1 MEHLVIYVNT
11 LPVYNKSGG
20 IKTFLLELLLSF
32 AERKNE
38 NIRYHLLCTEKNFE
52 LFERFDAYP
61 NFEKT
66 ILKVDNIN
74 PVKRI
79 FFEQFQLNKTFK
91 KNEKAILLNI
101 CNVALMKC
109 AIPQVTIIQA
119 QQSIA
124 SLRKIIPKNYLTIS
138 TFHRVYYDLLVNR
151 SIDISAKTICI
162 SNYMQQFLESKK
174 DKTVIIH
181 EGVNLLQY
189 QTNTKENSLLPKIPY
204 IFSLSTLF
212 PHKNM
217 DKLIMAY
224 SLLKKER
231 NIEHKLVIAG
241 KDPDNKQLK
250 YLQQVAKEQ
259 DVENDVIFLG
269 WVATEDIPSLYRNAS
284 LFVYISSMEFFG
296 LPVLEAMASNVPVVA
311 ANKMS
316 IPEVVNDAG
325 ILVEPDDI
333 QQVAEK
339 MYEVLMSETLQNSLI
354 KKGQHN
360 IQVFNWDVTAGK
372 FEKVFLE
379 IAEKFSLN

>member
-1 MEHLVIYVNT
+1 
-11 LPVYNKSGG
+11 
-20 IKTFLLELLLSF
+20 
-32 AERKNE
+32 
-38 NIRYHLLCTEKNFE
+38 LCTEKNVE
-52 LFERFDAYP
+52 LFDRFDDYP

-66 ILKVDNIN
+66 VLKVDNIN

-79 FFEQFQLNKTFK
+79 FFEQFQLNKLFK
-91 KNEKAILLNI
+91 KEEKAILLNI
-101 CNVALMKC
+101 CNVALLKC

-124 SLRKIIPKNYLTIS
+124 ALRKIIPKKYMTIS
-138 TFHRVYYDLLVNR
+138 TFHKVYYDLLVNR

-162 SNYMQQFLESKK
+162 SNYMQQFLEAKK

-189 QTNTKENSLLPKIPY
+189 QTNSRENSLLPKVPY

-224 SLLKKER
+224 SLLKKEK
-231 NIEHKLVIAG
+231 NVPHKLVIAG

-259 DVENDVIFLG
+259 SVENDVIFLG

-316 IPEVVNDAG
+316 IPVVVNDAG

-333 QQVAEK
+333 PQVAEK
-339 MYEVLMSETLQNSLI
+339 IYEVLTSETLQNSLI
-354 KKGQHN
+354 NKGKRN

>member
-1 MEHLVIYVNT
+1 MEQLVIYVNT
-11 LPVYNKSGG
+11 LPVYSKSGG

-32 AERKNE
+32 AERKSD
-38 NIRYHLLCTEKNFE
+38 NIRYHLLCTEKNVE
-52 LFERFDAYP
+52 LFERFNAYP

-66 ILKVDNIN
+66 VLKVDNIN

-79 FFEQFQLNKTFK
+79 FFEQFQLNKIFK
-91 KNEKAILLNI
+91 KDKKAILLNI

-124 SLRKIIPKNYLTIS
+124 ALRKIIPKKYMTIS
-138 TFHRVYYDLLVNR
+138 TFHKVYYDLLVNR

-162 SNYMQQFLESKK
+162 SNYMQQFLEAKK

-189 QTNTKENSLLPKIPY
+189 QTNSKENSLLPKIPY

-224 SLLKKER
+224 SLLKKEK
-231 NIEHKLVIAG
+231 NIKYKLVIAG

-333 QQVAEK
+333 RQVAEK
-339 MYEVLMSETLQNSLI
+339 IYEVLTSETLQSSLI